1 MNHFFVA
8 RRSAIAMLISEIDAL
23 DAVNATLPSEMQAR
37 AAECR
42 RLLFALRAG
51 RIDDFVLPAE
61 VPIQL
66 TILD

>member
-8 RRSAIAMLISEIDAL
+8 RSSAIAMLISEINAL
-23 DAVNATLPSEMQAR
+23 DVVNATLPPEMQAR

-42 RLLFALRAG
+42 RLLIALRAG
-51 RIDDFVLPAE
+51 RIDDLVLPAE
-61 VPIQL
+61 VPVQL